1 MPPARRKQSPQ
12 RVVPRVRPPKGR
24 GASNVHVALRDE
36 ILHLGLRPGAKLDEM
51 GLVRKF
57 GISRTPVRE
66 ALIRLAAEGLVFLL
80 PNRGAQVAPLDLVD
94 IAQYFEALELLQSAV
109 NHWAARRR
117 TKEDIAEIRR
127 LRDLF
132 RIAAEQY
139 DQAAM
144 IERNRDFHAA
154 IGKAAQ
160 NPHVEAPYS
169 ALLNHGMRLNWI
181 CLDRFTAGDLDKHLK
196 QACVEHD
203 QIVRVIEKGDAG
215 AAEKLGRVHTNTFR
229 QRLKDFLS
237 DSLASEIHLRVGD
250 I

>member
-1 MPPARRKQSPQ
+1 MASGNRKRPAKRPAT
-12 RVVPRVRPPKGR
+12 PARPPKGR
-24 GASNVHVALRDE
+24 GASNVHVALRNE
-36 ILHLGLRPGAKLDEM
+36 ILHLGLKPGAKLDEM

-94 IAQYFEALELLQSAV
+94 IAHYFEALELLQSAV

-117 TKEDIAEIRR
+117 TPEDLVEICR
-127 LRDLF
+127 LRDAF
-132 RIAAEQY
+132 RKAAERY

-144 IERNRDFHAA
+144 IELNRDLHAA
-154 IGKAAQ
+154 IARAAQ
-160 NPHVEAPYS
+160 NPHVEAPFL

-181 CLDRFTAGDLDKHLK
+181 CLDRLVAGDLDKHLK
-196 QACVEHD
+196 RACIEHD
-203 QIVRVIEKGDAG
+203 QIVRVIEKGDAAG
-215 AAEKLGRVHTNTFR
+215 AERMARLHTDTFR

-237 DSLASEIHLRVGD
+237 DSLAAEIHLRSGRD
-250 I
+250 